1 MTDGAL
7 GRASRRRHRL
17 VTFPETDPLLTQ
29 VVTRGQLV
37 ERRPF
42 HRPSTVSALGSIA
55 LDRTFDRIGRVA
67 TSRRPAIV
75 EPDFGQIN
83 DAQGGHQLRV
93 CGQVKATSSGH
104 STWPATTSANSR
116 GPDGQPPGWPPA
128 EGDGIP
134 LRSDNSPHRRP
145 PAVNSM
151 ATQHNSARHLAHPGM
166 AIGSVVASCNP
177 GNRFGLGVLR
187 ASGQVVT
194 ATDAGT
200 TGRYRVDVHGCRRR
214 PPPRRAPSW
223 AA

>member
-1 MTDGAL
+1 MD
-7 GRASRRRHRL
+7 
-17 VTFPETDPLLTQ
+17 DPLLTQ

-67 TSRRPAIV
+67 TSRRPASWSRTSARSTSRRAAISS
-75 EPDFGQIN
+75 ESAARSKP
-83 DAQGGHQLRV
+83 
-93 CGQVKATSSGH
+93 TSSGH

-128 EGDGIP
+128 EGEGIP

-194 ATDAGT
+194 ATDADT